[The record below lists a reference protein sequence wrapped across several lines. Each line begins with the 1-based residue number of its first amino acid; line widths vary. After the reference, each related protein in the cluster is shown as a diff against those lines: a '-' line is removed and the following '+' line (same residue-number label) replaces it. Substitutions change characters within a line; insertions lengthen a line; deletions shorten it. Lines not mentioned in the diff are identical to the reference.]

1 MSRSTRLRFLR
12 VRVLAVVVALVT
24 LLGVLRSGAAYFY
37 CPMMG
42 MSSGTACCEGRHER
56 REDAPEPAVENS
68 HCCESRRLGTLPS
81 AAGTSAVDLGV
92 APIAAVLPP
101 LPPRAV
107 PMLGRTAEAPVHRV
121 RAGPA
126 PPARQRASL
135 MTWHC

>member
-1 MSRSTRLRFLR
+1 MAWHTRLRFSS
-12 VRVLAVVVALVT
+12 VRVLAAVVALVT

-42 MSSGTACCEGRHER
+42 MSSGTACCEGTHER
-56 REDAPEPAVENS
+56 REEAPDPAIENT

-81 AAGTSAVDLGV
+81 AAGATSVEVGV
-92 APIAAVLPP
+92 APVLAVLPP

-107 PMLGRTAEAPVHRV
+107 PVSDRSAKAPVHRV

>member
-1 MSRSTRLRFLR
+1 MAWHTRL
-12 VRVLAVVVALVT
+12 LATVVALIT

-42 MSSGTACCEGRHER
+42 MSSGAACCQGTLER
-56 REDAPEPAVENS
+56 REEAPEPAVEDT

-81 AAGTSAVDLGV
+81 ASGTSGVELAV

-101 LPPRAV
+101 LPTRAV
-107 PMLGRTAEAPVHRV
+107 PIAARSAKAPVERV